1 MKELLEKARDLVASI
16 EKYEREHRS
25 QQNSMVQL
33 SELKPGDVFKN
44 DIGEFIVLDQL
55 DGQTKVITKGFY
67 KEDVVFDGDVTDYKE
82 SKLRTL
88 HEEEILPYFESVFG
102 EENLVE
108 HEVDLTT
115 VDMQDKFGKLMC
127 KVRPITFDE
136 ARKYNELLVNKDLS
150 DWYWT
155 CTSWSTEER
164 GWKYPVA
171 IVSRSGGID
180 YDGCNGNN
188 GVRPLCILNSS
199 LFVSGEK

>member
-1 MKELLEKARDLVASI
+1 MKEILEKARELVASL
-16 EKYEREHRS
+16 EKYENEHRS
-25 QQNSMVQL
+25 QQNNMVPL
-33 SELKPGDVFKN
+33 SGLKPGDVFKT
-44 DIGEFIVLDQL
+44 DIGEFVVLDQL

-67 KEDVVFDGDVTDYKE
+67 KEDVSFDENSTDYKE
-82 SKLRTL
+82 SSLREL
-88 HEEEILPYFESVFG
+88 HENEILPQFEMVFG
-102 EENLVE
+102 EENIVE

-164 GWKYPVA
+164 GWKYSVSVVA
-171 IVSRSGGID
+171 PSGYFHRGSC
-180 YDGCNGNN
+180 YGLG
-188 GVRPLCILNSS
+188 GVRPLCILKSS